1 MGCNFKL
8 VRVASE
14 KVTFEQRLGEG
25 QGITMWISMGRVL

>member
-14 KVTFEQRLGEG
+14 KVTFEQRLGADRIKFGAE
-25 QGITMWISMGRVL
+25 MGVG